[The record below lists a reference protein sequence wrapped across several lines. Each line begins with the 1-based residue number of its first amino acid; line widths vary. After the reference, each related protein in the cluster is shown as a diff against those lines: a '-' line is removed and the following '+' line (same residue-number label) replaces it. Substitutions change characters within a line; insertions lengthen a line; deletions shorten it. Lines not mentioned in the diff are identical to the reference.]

1 MISHEQAVELLGAY
15 ALDAVDGDELIDLEE
30 HLATCPRCQSELDTL
45 REVAGAMGNSVEPPP
60 EGLWA
65 SIVSR
70 LPDDLRGEEPPPMPS
85 LEAEPRSP
93 FRAPSSGRTRRARS
107 VVVLL
112 GALAVAAVAVAVVF
126 GIDLIHSQDNVS
138 RLRADVSR
146 LQADN
151 SRLQANANEAAVA
164 VALRTPGHSMVTLES
179 SSGEQLAQFVIIP
192 GGHGYLVSS
201 RLPGLSTGKTYQ
213 LWGIVGGTPI
223 SLGLLG
229 ASPRN
234 AAFTIA
240 GAPRAAKLAV
250 TAEPSGG
257 TVAPTGS
264 IVASGTV

>member
-1 MISHEQAVELLGAY
+1 MSHEQASELLSAY
-15 ALDAVDGDELIDLEE
+15 ALDAVDGDELIDLEN

-45 REVAGAMGNSVEPPP
+45 REVAGAMGTSVEPLP

-65 SIVSR
+65 NIVSR
-70 LPDDLRGEEPPPMPS
+70 LPEDRQGAEPRPMPS
-85 LEAEPRSP
+85 LESGSRSP

-112 GALAVAAVAVAVVF
+112 GAVAVAAVAVALVF
-126 GIDLIHSQDNVS
+126 GIDLTHSQDNVS
-138 RLRADVSR
+138 RLQADVAR
-146 LQADN
+146 LHADN
-151 SRLQANANEAAVA
+151 SRLQANANETAVA
-164 VALRTPGHSMVTLES
+164 VALRTPGHSIVTLET
-179 SSGEQLAQFVIIP
+179 SSGQQLAEFVIVP

-201 RLPGLSTGKTYQ
+201 QLPVLSTGKTYQ

-240 GAPRAAKLAV
+240 GAPSAAKLAV
-250 TAEPSGG
+250 TAEPEGG

-264 IVASGTV
+264 ILASGTV

>member
-1 MISHEQAVELLGAY
+1 MSHEQASELLSAY
-15 ALDAVDGDELIDLEE
+15 ALDAVDGDELVDLET
-30 HLATCPRCQSELDTL
+30 HVATCPRCQSELDIL
-45 REVAGAMGNSVEPPP
+45 REVAGAMGNSVEPLP

-65 SIVSR
+65 NIVSR
-70 LPDDLRGEEPPPMPS
+70 LPEDLQGAEPPPMPS
-85 LEAEPRSP
+85 LESEARSP
-93 FRAPSSGRTRRARS
+93 FRAPSSASTRRTRR

-126 GIDLIHSQDNVS
+126 GIDLIHSQDKVS
-138 RLRADVSR
+138 MLQADVSR
-146 LQADN
+146 LHVDN
-151 SRLQANANEAAVA
+151 SRLQVKANETPVA
-164 VALRTPGHSMVTLES
+164 VALRTPGHSIVTLES
-179 SSGEQLAQFVIIP
+179 SSGQQLAQFVIVP

-201 RLPGLSTGKTYQ
+201 QLPVLSTGKTYQ

-229 ASPRN
+229 TSPRH

-250 TAEPSGG
+250 SAEPAGG

-264 IVASGTV
+264 IVASGSV

>member
-1 MISHEQAVELLGAY
+1 
-15 ALDAVDGDELIDLEE
+15 
-30 HLATCPRCQSELDTL
+30 
-45 REVAGAMGNSVEPPP
+45 MGNSVEPPP

-93 FRAPSSGRTRRARS
+93 FRAPSSGRTRRSRG

-126 GIDLIHSQDNVS
+126 GIDLVHSQDNVS
-138 RLRADVSR
+138 RLQADVSR
-146 LQADN
+146 LHADN
-151 SRLQANANEAAVA
+151 SRLQAKANETPVA
-164 VALRTPGHSMVTLES
+164 VALHTPGHTVVTLES
-179 SSGEQLAQFVIIP
+179 SSGEQLAQFVIVP

-201 RLPGLSTGKTYQ
+201 QLPVLSTGKTYQ

-229 ASPRN
+229 TSPRH

-250 TAEPSGG
+250 TAEPAGG
-257 TVAPTGS
+257 TIAPTGS
-264 IVASGTV
+264 ILASGSI

>member
-1 MISHEQAVELLGAY
+1 VISHEQASELVSAY
-15 ALDAVDGDELIDLEE
+15 ALDAVDGDELVDFEQ

-45 REVAGAMGNSVEPPP
+45 REVAGAMGNSVEPLP

-65 SIVSR
+65 NIVSR
-70 LPDDLRGEEPPPMPS
+70 LPENHRAAEPPPMPS
-85 LEAEPRSP
+85 LESESRSP
-93 FRAPSSGRTRRARS
+93 FRTPSSGQPRRTRR

-112 GALAVAAVAVAVVF
+112 GAVAVAAAAVAVVF
-126 GIDLIHSQDNVS
+126 GIDLVHSQDKVS
-138 RLRADVSR
+138 T
-146 LQADN
+146 LQAK
-151 SRLQANANEAAVA
+151 ANETPVA
-164 VALRTPGHSMVTLES
+164 VALRTPGHSVVTLES
-179 SSGEQLAQFVIIP
+179 SSGEQLAQFVIVP

-201 RLPGLSTGKTYQ
+201 RLPVLSAGMTYQ

-229 ASPRN
+229 TSPRH

-250 TAEPSGG
+250 TAEPAGG

-264 IVASGTV
+264 IVASGTI